1 MRLRDRQ
8 SRFWR
13 CGFSGLSGR
22 ILLTALFGLLTA
34 AFLWQPLPA
43 AAASDTEA
51 SAPVSSLS
59 AKSSPVAAD
68 GRRIVRIG
76 YVERSFMPEERPDIL
91 ATFAWLKKKLP
102 QYQIEIRN
110 YTIPG
115 LEYAIRHGEVDFFL
129 ETAGFYRRVYV
140 QGLRDIATMITRE
153 APNPSEAV
161 GSLILVPYDSPYKS
175 IEDLKGKRAAVS
187 WIEAFS
193 GVYIPEGELA
203 ARGLSPD
210 HYFHYVEAGSPMTNL
225 LAAVQ
230 RGDADFALARTC
242 TFEQLESTTPE
253 YAKQFRAVSLK
264 KPDAVFHCR
273 TSTDL
278 YPYWT
283 FISTQT
289 ATAPVSRAVTV
300 ALLTMPETSHGVA
313 WGVVSDFARVDG
325 LFRTLKAGPYAYLRV
340 ESVGDFVRKYRTPI
354 LFGVLLILLLIFHSW
369 RSGRLVEERTAELEK
384 SRLAEEAATRR
395 KLEAEK
401 KLETFERVSV
411 IGAISSLITHELN
424 GPLSTISNCCGT
436 LERLFERTPPAPVV
450 TRMVA
455 LIEKQ
460 CWRSSEIIERVRGYA
475 KNRNRELV
483 PVNFSAALE
492 RVASMRRLA
501 HPDIHITLS
510 LPEKPLFAAWDELEM
525 ELVANNLIKNAAEAC
540 ASNPEPRVAV
550 TLSEKAGSAI
560 LSVEDNGSG
569 DQSEANTP
577 LSPTPLH
584 STKGNGLGLGLLI
597 VKTLVEKISGRLEL
611 SRAGGITLAR
621 VTIPLEEAKGASPE
635 PRAVA
640 VPQPKDKASPS

>member
-1 MRLRDRQ
+1 M
-8 SRFWR
+8 
-13 CGFSGLSGR
+13 
-22 ILLTALFGLLTA
+22 
-34 AFLWQPLPA
+34 
-43 AAASDTEA
+43 
-51 SAPVSSLS
+51 
-59 AKSSPVAAD
+59 
-68 GRRIVRIG
+68 
-76 YVERSFMPEERPDIL
+76 
-91 ATFAWLKKKLP
+91 
-102 QYQIEIRN
+102 
-110 YTIPG
+110 
-115 LEYAIRHGEVDFFL
+115 
-129 ETAGFYRRVYV
+129 
-140 QGLRDIATMITRE
+140 
-153 APNPSEAV
+153 

-230 RGDADFALARTC
+230 RGDADFALARAC
-242 TFEQLESTTPE
+242 TFEQLEKTTPE

-340 ESVGDFVRKYRTPI
+340 ESVGDFVRKYRPPI
-354 LFGVLLILLLIFHSW
+354 LFCVLLIFLLIFHSW
-369 RSGRLVEERTAELEK
+369 RSGKLVEERTAELEK

-501 HPDIHITLS
+501 HPDISITLS

-540 ASNPEPRVAV
+540 ASNPAPRVAV
-550 TLSEKAGSAI
+550 TLGENAGFAV

-569 DQSEANTP
+569 NKSDADTP
-577 LSPTPLH
+577 LTPTPLH

-611 SRAGGITLAR
+611 SRSGGITLAR
-621 VTIPLEEAKGASPE
+621 VTIPLEEAKGASSE
-635 PRAVA
+635 ACA
-640 VPQPKDKASPS
+640 ATAPQSKDKASPS

>member
-13 CGFSGLSGR
+13 CGFSGLSDR
-22 ILLTALFGLLTA
+22 VLLTALITLLAA
-34 AFLWQPLPA
+34 AFFCLPFPAGA
-43 AAASDTEA
+43 AALTEA
-51 SAPVSSLS
+51 SASVSSLS
-59 AKSSPVAAD
+59 AKPSPVAAD

-230 RGDADFALARTC
+230 RGDADFALARAC
-242 TFEQLESTTPE
+242 TFEQLEKTTPE

-340 ESVGDFVRKYRTPI
+340 ESVGDFVRKYRPPI
-354 LFGVLLILLLIFHSW
+354 LFCVLLIFLLIFHSW
-369 RSGRLVEERTAELEK
+369 RSGKLVEERTAELEK

-501 HPDIHITLS
+501 HPDISITLS

-540 ASNPEPRVAV
+540 ASNPAPRVAV
-550 TLSEKAGSAI
+550 TLGENAGFAV

-569 DQSEANTP
+569 NKSDADTPPHPHPASLHQRKRSWARASHRKNTRG
-577 LSPTPLH
+577 
-584 STKGNGLGLGLLI
+584 KDI
-597 VKTLVEKISGRLEL
+597 
-611 SRAGGITLAR
+611 RA
-621 VTIPLEEAKGASPE
+621 S
-635 PRAVA
+635 
-640 VPQPKDKASPS
+640 

>member
-1 MRLRDRQ
+1 MMGEATGEILLMRLRDRQ

-22 ILLTALFGLLTA
+22 VLLTALFGLLTA

-424 GPLSTISNCCGT
+424 GPLSTISNCCDTLPIIFLTGHGDIDT
-436 LERLFERTPPAPVV
+436 AVFAIRAGAEEFLQKPMQPDRLLTTVARSVQKDCDSREHPIDEAEWKSRFGRLTTREREIIRLAAKGLLNRQIAAKLDISERTVQVHRLSAYRKLDVHNTAELAPITVLLERGKLGDVNGWEPPA
-450 TRMVA
+450 
-455 LIEKQ
+455 
-460 CWRSSEIIERVRGYA
+460 G
-475 KNRNRELV
+475 
-483 PVNFSAALE
+483 
-492 RVASMRRLA
+492 
-501 HPDIHITLS
+501 
-510 LPEKPLFAAWDELEM
+510 
-525 ELVANNLIKNAAEAC
+525 
-540 ASNPEPRVAV
+540 
-550 TLSEKAGSAI
+550 
-560 LSVEDNGSG
+560 
-569 DQSEANTP
+569 
-577 LSPTPLH
+577 
-584 STKGNGLGLGLLI
+584 
-597 VKTLVEKISGRLEL
+597 
-611 SRAGGITLAR
+611 
-621 VTIPLEEAKGASPE
+621 
-635 PRAVA
+635 
-640 VPQPKDKASPS
+640 

>member
-1 MRLRDRQ
+1 
-8 SRFWR
+8 
-13 CGFSGLSGR
+13 
-22 ILLTALFGLLTA
+22 
-34 AFLWQPLPA
+34 
-43 AAASDTEA
+43 
-51 SAPVSSLS
+51 
-59 AKSSPVAAD
+59 
-68 GRRIVRIG
+68 
-76 YVERSFMPEERPDIL
+76 MPEERPDIL

-242 TFEQLESTTPE
+242 TFEQLEKTTPE

-340 ESVGDFVRKYRTPI
+340 ESVGDFVRKYRPPI
-354 LFGVLLILLLIFHSW
+354 LFCVLLIFLLIFHSW
-369 RSGRLVEERTAELEK
+369 RSGKLVEERTAELEK

-450 TRMVA
+450 TRMEA

-460 CWRSSEIIERVRGYA
+460 SWRSSEIIERVRGYA
-475 KNRNRELV
+475 KNRNGELV
-483 PVNFSAALE
+483 PVNFSASLE

-501 HPDIHITLS
+501 HPDISITLS

-540 ASNPEPRVAV
+540 ASNPAPRVAV
-550 TLSEKAGSAI
+550 TLGENAGFAV

-569 DQSEANTP
+569 NKSDADTP
-577 LSPTPLH
+577 LTPTPLH

-611 SRAGGITLAR
+611 SRSGGITLAR
-621 VTIPLEEAKGASPE
+621 VTIPLEEAKGASSE
-635 PRAVA
+635 ACA
-640 VPQPKDKASPS
+640 ATAPQSKDKASPS